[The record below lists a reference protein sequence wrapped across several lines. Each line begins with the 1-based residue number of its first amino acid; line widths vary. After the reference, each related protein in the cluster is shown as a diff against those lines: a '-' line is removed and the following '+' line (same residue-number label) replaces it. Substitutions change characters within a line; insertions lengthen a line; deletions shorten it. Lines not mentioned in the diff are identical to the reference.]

1 MPFNHQLALIGERP
15 IQMMEKQALCVSMIL
30 NICLGSFKPE
40 LNMAQPI
47 MTNSKV
53 PRSKLTLFNT
63 LVCDIGGVDEG
74 KDSMC

>member
-1 MPFNHQLALIGERP
+1 MVTFA
-15 IQMMEKQALCVSMIL
+15 AMIL
-30 NICLGSFKPE
+30 NIFPDYFKPE
-40 LNMAQPI
+40 LNMAQQI

-53 PRSKLTLFNT
+53 TRSKLTLFNT

>member
-1 MPFNHQLALIGERP
+1 
-15 IQMMEKQALCVSMIL
+15 MMEKQALGVSMIL

-53 PRSKLTLFNT
+53 PRSKLTLFNR
-63 LVCDIGGVDEG
+63 LVCEIRGVDERQRFNV
-74 KDSMC
+74 KIFKEFVCAES